1 MKQLSS
7 LRLLSAA
14 ASTTLKTIHTAE
26 AYMAV
31 DNFDI
36 IKPLLKFSDHQDFYF
51 LQILLRKKD
60 GNDCPAGSD
69 N

>member
-1 MKQLSS
+1 
-7 LRLLSAA
+7 
-14 ASTTLKTIHTAE
+14 
-26 AYMAV
+26 MAV
-31 DNFDI
+31 DNFEI